1 MSLHIAIPGVR
12 SLRSTVTGRSTLLL
26 GLTLFM
32 AVVGVAVF
40 APYLGT
46 KDPALVSIAN
56 RLTSPSDQFWFGT
69 DALGRDVYSRVLY
82 GSRVSLIV
90 GFSVALAVTLGG
102 TALGL
107 LAGFVRSVDGAMMRI
122 MDAIM
127 SIPPMLLAIALVAL
141 LGPSVPNVI
150 AAIALADLPRM
161 ARLVRSVVL
170 TLRDLPFVEAA
181 KLSGTSTSAIMLR
194 HILPNALAPIAV
206 QATYVF
212 AAAVLIEAALSFIGA
227 GTPSGT
233 PSWGNIIAEAR
244 SLWQVKPYLVFVPA
258 AFLSVTVLS
267 VNLIGDGVRDLLDP
281 RNVSGV
287 QR

>member
-1 MSLHIAIPGVR
+1 MSLHIAKTR
-12 SLRSTVTGRSTLLL
+12 FLSLRSTVSGRSTLLF
-26 GLTLFM
+26 GLTLFI
-32 AVVGVAVF
+32 AIFGVALF

-46 KDPALVSIAN
+46 RDPAVVSIVN
-56 RLTSPSDQFWFGT
+56 RLAAPSDQFWFGT

-90 GFSVALAVTLGG
+90 GFSVALAVTVGG

-107 LAGFVRSVDGAMMRI
+107 LAGFVRSADGIMMRI
-122 MDAIM
+122 MDAVM

-150 AAIALADLPRM
+150 IAIALADLPRM

-244 SLWQVKPYLVFVPA
+244 SLWQVKPHLVFVPA
-258 AFLSVTVLS
+258 AFLSITVLS
-267 VNLIGDGVRDLLDP
+267 VNLIGDGVRDVLDP
-281 RNVSGV
+281 RNASGV